1 MKQITLGDTK
11 EKIKAGVD
19 KLADVVK
26 VTLGG
31 KGKNVIINNGFQN
44 VQIINDGVSIAR
56 EVELEDEIENT
67 GATLAKGAAEKT
79 NEQAGDATT
88 TTIVLLQAFLN
99 EMMKIQTKDVRGL
112 REEIKIELDKVLK
125 RLDEMKVELKEED
138 ILRIAKNSAL
148 DDEIAKVIFDTIKEI
163 GKDGVVSVEDSNE
176 VGIKSEVVAGI
187 KIDDGYVTP
196 YMITDVETLKAE
208 MKNTKVL
215 LTKKRIGSINDI
227 MPLLNELR
235 QSQIHQMV
243 IMAQDI
249 SDEVLN
255 FFVANKLKGIFTGL
269 VVRTRNMDDIEVVT
283 GAQIVSEENQ
293 LKYTMDVL
301 GEAEKITATQYNT
314 IVVGGKAAQEDV
326 DTKIAQLKK
335 QIEIVESQYEKET
348 IAQRIA
354 KLTGGVSVIKIGGE
368 NAQVTKEKKLKLED
382 ALNSVRAAMDEG
394 IIEGGGVSLYRIAQ
408 EIRNSE
414 SDGEAV
420 ALMVNVLESPIK
432 QILQNAEENPDEI
445 LKNLDKVKIGYNVI
459 TREYEEFLQTGIIDP
474 VKAVKSA
481 LINAFA
487 TGNQIMTAEASVI
500 VKNDKKGLQ

>member
-1 MKQITLGDTK
+1 MKIITLGTTK

-19 KLADVVK
+19 KVADVVK

-44 VQIINDGVSIAR
+44 VQIINDGISIAR
-56 EVELEDEIENT
+56 EIELDDEIENT
-67 GATLAKGAAEKT
+67 GAILAKGAAEKT

-99 EMMKIQTKDVRGL
+99 EMMKIQSKDVRGL
-112 REEIKIELDKVLK
+112 RDEIKIELEKVIAELDK
-125 RLDEMKVELKEED
+125 RKVELKEED

-148 DDEIAKVIFDTIKEI
+148 DDEIAQVIFDTIKEI

-208 MKNTKVL
+208 MKNPKVL

-227 MPLLNELR
+227 MPLLSELKR
-235 QSQIHQMV
+235 MQIFQLV

-255 FFVANKLKGIFTGL
+255 FFVANKLQGIFTGI
-269 VVRTRNMDDIEVVT
+269 VVKTRNMDDIEVVT

-314 IVVGGKAAQEDV
+314 IVIGGKAAQEDV
-326 DTKIAQLKK
+326 DAKIGQLKK
-335 QIEIVESQYEKET
+335 QLEVVESQYEKET

-368 NAQVTKEKKLKLED
+368 NEQVTKEKKLKMED

-394 IIEGGGVSLYRIAQ
+394 IIEGGGIALYKISNTVYFTKSEAKKLIFNVLRKPFAQ
-408 EIRNSE
+408 ILENSDE
-414 SDGEAV
+414 DFKTVSDGF
-420 ALMVNVLESPIK
+420 K
-432 QILQNAEENPDEI
+432 GGC
-445 LKNLDKVKIGYNVI
+445 GYNVV
-459 TREYEEFLQTGIIDP
+459 TRQWENFYETGIIDP
-474 VKAVKSA
+474 VKAVKCA
-481 LINAFA
+481 LRNAFA

-500 VKNDKKGLQ
+500 VKNEKTN